1 MISKIPGI
9 FNIVRR
15 FKFWFYMHKGLTKVP
30 AENSVIS
37 DLFPIQP
44 VGEWTTD
51 FELLNLGELALGIS
65 SSKKSPS
72 VLIYFFD
79 RHGIVTGKREVLQ
92 DNVAR
97 LTIRISDYVK
107 DELQHSASFSV
118 FHQFPTNTLI
128 QSGSFLAERGYCGY
142 GFKGSHMRGY
152 IHGNL
157 DALAYKNGEIS
168 PIGNSGFF
176 SREYIVQH
184 QLIGPAKYDLVITN
198 PTNLKIKITPY
209 FQMRRGHWKKLE
221 AIFLSPLGT
230 HTLQLTLKNGE
241 KGVLKFRSPLYLC
254 RPVIFRVSQES
265 MDVFH
270 G

>member
-1 MISKIPGI
+1 
-9 FNIVRR
+9 
-15 FKFWFYMHKGLTKVP
+15 MHKGLTKVP

-51 FELLNLGELALGIS
+51 FELLNLGELALGNS
-65 SSKKSPS
+65 SSRKSSP

-79 RHGIVTGKREVLQ
+79 RYGLVVGKREVFQ
-92 DNVAR
+92 NNVAR
-97 LTIRISDYVK
+97 LTIRISDYLN
-107 DELQHSASFSV
+107 DELEHSTSFSV
-118 FHQFPTNTLI
+118 FHQCSTSSLN

-142 GFKGSHMRGY
+142 GLKGFQMKGY
-152 IHGNL
+152 VHGNL

-184 QLIGPAKYDLVITN
+184 LLIGPAKYDLVLTN

-209 FQMRRGHWKKLE
+209 TQMRKGDWKKLE
-221 AIFLSPLGT
+221 AIFLSPLGA
-230 HTLQLTLKNGE
+230 HTLQLTLKDGE
-241 KGVLKFRSPLYLC
+241 TALLKFRSPLYLC
-254 RPVIFRVSQES
+254 RPVIFRVGQES